1 MVATLTAL
9 AVALVLAA
17 PAAGGCPRDGI
28 AVQVLGSGGPTGED
42 GRASSGYLLW
52 IDGRARVLVDAG
64 GGTFQR
70 FAASGARVE
79 DLEAIALTHL
89 HVDHTSDLPALM
101 KAAWFGDRERPLALF
116 GPAGGPD
123 FPATSAFVHA
133 LFDPDD
139 GAFGY
144 LGGYL
149 DDEEDA
155 KPFALSVADIP
166 VSRGEP
172 MTAYDDEKI
181 RLETVAVPHGEVPAL
196 AWRVEIG
203 DRSVVFMG
211 DQRADQQRFFDL
223 TRGTDLLVAH
233 AAIPSEAGK
242 SARALHA
249 TPTALSK
256 LVQATHPGKVVL
268 SHWMGRSLHQ
278 QRPIRAIV
286 AKGYDGEVV
295 LAEDGLCVGL

>member
-1 MVATLTAL
+1 MLATLTAL
-9 AVALVLAA
+9 AAALALAA
-17 PAAGGCPRDGI
+17 PTPRGCPQEGI
-28 AVQVLGSGGPTGED
+28 AVQILGSGGPTGDD
-42 GRASSGYLLW
+42 GRASSGYLVW

-70 FAASGARVE
+70 FAASGAQIE

-89 HVDHTSDLPALM
+89 HVDHTSDLPALL
-101 KAAWFGDRERPLALF
+101 KAARFGERERPLAIF

-133 LFDPDD
+133 LFDPDE
-139 GAFGY
+139 GAWRY

-149 DDEEDA
+149 DDEDHA
-155 KPFALSVADIP
+155 HPFAVSVADIP
-166 VSRGEP
+166 VSRGEA
-172 MTAYDDEKI
+172 MTAYDDGKV

-203 DRSVVFMG
+203 ERSIVFMG

-242 SARALHA
+242 PARALHA
-249 TPTALSK
+249 TPTALGK
-256 LVQATHPGKVVL
+256 LVQATKPGKVVL

-278 QRPIRAIV
+278 QKPIRAIV
-286 AKGYDGEVV
+286 AKGYDGKVL
-295 LAEDGLCVGL
+295 LAEDGMCLGL

>member
-1 MVATLTAL
+1 MLTTLTTL
-9 AVALVLAA
+9 AAALVLGA
-17 PAAGGCPRDGI
+17 PAPGACPSDGV
-28 AVQVLGSGGPTGED
+28 AVQILGSGGPTGED
-42 GRASSGYLLW
+42 GRASSGYLVW
-52 IDGRARVLVDAG
+52 IDGRARVLIDVG
-64 GGTFQR
+64 SGTFR
-70 FAASGARVE
+70 GFNRAGADID

-89 HVDHTSDLPALM
+89 HVDHTADLPALL
-101 KAAWFGDRERPLALF
+101 KAAWFGDRERPLAIF

-133 LFDPDD
+133 LFDPDG

-155 KPFALSVADIP
+155 DPFALSVADIP
-166 VSRGEP
+166 VSREKAL
-172 MTAYDDEKI
+172 TAYDGEKL

-203 DRSVVFMG
+203 KRSVVFMG
-211 DQRADQQRFFDL
+211 DQRADQRRFFDL
-223 TRGTDLLVAH
+223 TRGADLLVAH

-242 SARALHA
+242 AARALHA
-249 TPTALSK
+249 TPTALGK
-256 LVQATHPGKVVL
+256 LVQGTEPGKVVL

-286 AKGYDGEVV
+286 AKGYDGKVL
-295 LAEDGLCVGL
+295 LAERCPALG